1 MVLRVFGSWETMGEK
16 SKLVTR
22 AGLCNS
28 QCHGST
34 MTDTVE
40 GNFSDV
46 VWDIVQMNLAGTPVI
61 DESFC
66 ILWS

>member
-1 MVLRVFGSWETMGEK
+1 
-16 SKLVTR
+16 
-22 AGLCNS
+22 
-28 QCHGST
+28 

-40 GNFSDV
+40 GNFSDI
-46 VWDIVQMNLAGTPVI
+46 VWDIVQTNLAGTPVI